1 MLAWLRKLLGFKPA
15 GKKSLLD
22 IARETD
28 SEKTRRVLAK
38 KPVQPPPQIL
48 AQVLTSNQERSAPPR
63 PKPSPGAT
71 LAAVMQSEAA
81 AAQTRMQPRGRTE
94 AAPVLAEVLRRAP
107 ETGPRPASQPTTP
120 ANQTPLAHINAS
132 AEEALSRR
140 IRPTVAPQAAP
151 LPVEAW
157 SKKQQDAA
165 MRGKAAPTVP
175 DNSKLHQALSKE
187 DGILRAMAAKSAA
200 KQTAERSKK
209 PLGNKPP
216 GNKPLGNN
224 PPGKKP

>member
-38 KPVQPPPQIL
+38 KPAQPPPQIL
-48 AQVLTSNQERSAPPR
+48 AKVLTTNQERNTPPRQKSAGRAPPG
-63 PKPSPGAT
+63 PS

-81 AAQTRMQPRGRTE
+81 AAQTRIAPRSRAE
-94 AAPVLAEVLRRAP
+94 APPVLAEVLRRTP
-107 ETGPRPASQPTTP
+107 DTGPRPASQPTNP
-120 ANQTPLAHINAS
+120 ANQMPLAHINLS
-132 AEEALSRR
+132 AEEALARR
-140 IRPTVAPQAAP
+140 IRTTAPPQAAP

-165 MRGKAAPTVP
+165 MRGKVVPTAP

-209 PLGNKPP
+209 PGD
-216 GNKPLGNN
+216 
-224 PPGKKP
+224 KKP